1 MIVETA
7 VGQLR
12 AVAVKDNPNQL
23 LVSSDRRET
32 INSMLDGIELIGGAE
47 SEDLDFDRG
56 AIRVYTPPFKPASE
70 HWFGYTVTKTQFV
83 RYLQYEVLNFLDY
96 TSVTQMRKL

>member
-7 VGQLR
+7 AGQLR
-12 AVAVKDNPNQL
+12 AVALKTDPNL
-23 LVSSDRRET
+23 LFVSSDRAET
-32 INSMLDGIELIGGAE
+32 IHSMLDGIELIGGAM
-47 SEDLDFDRG
+47 SEDLDFDRSL
-56 AIRVYTPPFKPASE
+56 VQQFLPPFKTETWYS
-70 HWFGYTVTKTQFV
+70 YTVSKTQFV